1 MNNRVNL
8 VCTSKPGDGLLHY
21 SYEHCDYLNSVGIKS
36 QLIII
41 PYLPFSK
48 EDYIS
53 AIKNKYIH
61 FKNVIFDEYN
71 PTSKEVTLVM
81 GRSMMT
87 IAYLNKKNY
96 TDDQL
101 LTLNLLYKNHTIA
114 IYSENHVK
122 EYIEALHYFKPRS
135 ILDLCDFDVYPNGV
149 GKQFQKIINFS
160 IYRPISNNIKFK
172 YLFLGTNKVYY
183 ESVKKVIKDYT
194 SHGILTYKEDYIDK
208 NNNNIFAPVNN
219 LLGLF
224 DTYVYTKDYFDPA
237 PRLMQECRY
246 FKKGFV
252 YLRDKNIKDGGS
264 VYYNRPVN
272 CLTDK
277 VNKDNIDVLVKGLN
291 ERLG

>member
-1 MNNRVNL
+1 
-8 VCTSKPGDGLLHY
+8 
-21 SYEHCDYLNSVGIKS
+21 
-36 QLIII
+36 
-41 PYLPFSK
+41 
-48 EDYIS
+48 
-53 AIKNKYIH
+53 
-61 FKNVIFDEYN
+61 
-71 PTSKEVTLVM
+71 
-81 GRSMMT
+81 MMT